1 MMNLM
6 DISEFS
12 EEALLNK
19 SDFITSIFNCL
30 VGYELNK
37 REEGILNR
45 AVRESY
51 REYIKSN
58 YNIRYMTTVET
69 LKNNLKKENSELHE
83 YLF

>member
-1 MMNLM
+1 M

-58 YNIRYMTTVET
+58 YNIRYMPTVET

>member
-1 MMNLM
+1 MNLM